1 MGCLVPQDGPE
12 KRAMAFGGVAAN
24 SMSVV
29 LWSQVAQV
37 VPTGLG
43 AILDKINELEDLL
56 SMRGQELAKLATL
69 VASLETASV
78 EQQKQQLR
86 YWSGL
91 GFLRMKLLHFA

>member
-56 SMRGQELAKLATL
+56 SMRGQELGECMLLFCFLELPEQPQAVPLA
-69 VASLETASV
+69 
-78 EQQKQQLR
+78 QQL
-86 YWSGL
+86 
-91 GFLRMKLLHFA
+91 LHALSSLDPQWQ